1 MRHGTHSINI
11 DLRIA
16 REDILMGLNKLLLAE
31 QTDLN
36 QLVES
41 AFNKIDLEAIITK
54 QIYKEVD
61 RQVAEEVTKLVVY
74 GEGKEII
81 DKYISN
87 LIDNKI
93 SSHLEYSIKKAV
105 EASIG
110 KGKNNYGI

>member
-1 MRHGTHSINI
+1 MKHDTHSINI

-41 AFNKIDLEAIITK
+41 AFNNIDLEAIITK

-61 RQVAEEVTKLVVY
+61 RQVAVAVDKFVTY

-93 SSHLEYSIKKAV
+93 SSHLEYSIKRAV